1 MCRKS
6 WPARP
11 FIRIA
16 KKRRSLAKKNEQ
28 KSSRHVLPED
38 GKLKNIAAVISS
50 RRSFS
55 EVPHGRTFDGK
66 TPDDHVCFHGVSH

>member
-1 MCRKS
+1 MPKIMAGTPVYPHCEKTALS
-6 WPARP
+6 CE
-11 FIRIA
+11 
-16 KKRRSLAKKNEQ
+16 KNEQ

-38 GKLKNIAAVISS
+38 GKLKNIAVVISS